1 MEARDSLSRSDSVS
15 RMRQRGPAA
24 ILAALFA
31 IAVAVAPA
39 PALGHGPGGT
49 QRAAAKGKAKIPSIS
64 NMPYKPDPAIEAIPK
79 ANPTKQYN
87 AYDLNAY
94 ETIWF
99 PHRQA
104 ADESSED
111 EPGGAVTHGN
121 CPEENCANHALEFR
135 KFWLET
141 MAPLVKP
148 FGGVV
153 HSYDFFSEGN
163 GIPEGG
169 PLASPAGDTFNLQAT
184 IPGATHPEQ
193 MVIVSGHW
201 DQTDSGPAS
210 AWDSA
215 EGHAT
220 VFRIAKIM
228 TDYWKKTGTRPD
240 VSVKFTAWG
249 AEEAGTFGSIAFV
262 RDNLTPFP
270 SLRVRGYFNLDPCA
284 GAYPAYYRGNPAD
297 RVPMVMQLANP
308 EKQASPE
315 VVKNMED
322 FNKQARDIVGDVFN
336 HLDDTLSDVPTEP
349 EIFVSDEEAEKAGV
363 ASQEPEVVTAVGG
376 LAAFSS
382 DYRNFEQIGVPIFN
396 LFPDMFGPHADESYT
411 GYRSDGI
418 GLLHTPNDNL
428 LQLNALTGIDQS
440 GLTPSQGW
448 YKGLELCA
456 HMHSWFMLQPNM
468 GGAVKRTSAPVAY
481 FEGIPKDPAPI
492 APGKVI
498 EFDAH
503 GSYAFSNAKKLRRV
517 PDKKLRYKWSFGDGS
532 KASGPVA
539 THAFSKTG
547 LVTLTVKAPGGK
559 KDVMR
564 QIVMITPEA
573 QPAG

>member
-1 MEARDSLSRSDSVS
+1 LPSTIVAGL
-15 RMRQRGPAA
+15 
-24 ILAALFA
+24 LTFA
-31 IAVAVAPA
+31 VVAGPA
-39 PALGHGPGGT
+39 PAEPRHGDA
-49 QRAAAKGKAKIPSIS
+49 RAQAKKSKIPGIT
-64 NMPYKPDPAIEAIPK
+64 NMPYKPEPAIEAIPPQPDPAAVPK

-87 AYDLNAY
+87 AYDLNVF

-104 ADESSED
+104 GDADAD
-111 EPGGAVTHGN
+111 AAPGGAVTHGN
-121 CPEENCANHALEFR
+121 CPEGNCANHALEYE

-141 MAPLVKP
+141 MAPLVRP

-163 GIPEGG
+163 GIPPGG

-184 IPGATHPEQ
+184 IPGDRHPEQ

-228 TDYWKKTGTRPD
+228 TDYWRKTGTRPD

-249 AEEAGTFGSIAFV
+249 AEEAGTFGSIAYV

-308 EKQASPE
+308 ENQASPD
-315 VVKNMED
+315 VMKTMED
-322 FNKQARDIVGDVFN
+322 FNEQARVIVGDVFN
-336 HLDDTLSDVPTEP
+336 HLDDQLTDVPTEP
-349 EIFVSDEEAEKAGV
+349 EIFVSDEEAEKEGI
-363 ASQEPEVVTAVGG
+363 ASQEPEIVTAVGG

-411 GYRSDGI
+411 GYRDDGI
-418 GLLHTPNDNL
+418 AMLHTPNDNL
-428 LQLNALTGIDQS
+428 LTLNALTGIDQS

-468 GGAVKRTSAPVAY
+468 SSPVKRTTRTVAY
-481 FEGIPKDPAPI
+481 FEGIPKEPAPI
-492 APGKVI
+492 APGKTVTL
-498 EFDAH
+498 DAH
-503 GSYAFSNAKKLRRV
+503 GSYGFSNAKKMKLV
-517 PDKKLRYKWSFGDGS
+517 PAKKLRYKWTFADGS
-532 KASGPVA
+532 KATGVTA
-539 THAFSKTG
+539 TRSFRKTEP
-547 LVTLTVKAPGGK
+547 VTLTVTAPGGR

-564 QIVMITPEA
+564 QIVLVPTTPA
-573 QPAG
+573 PPS